1 MTQPLNI
8 IIFDGSFKTR
18 SFINRLAQGL
28 TERHQVYILGFNET
42 LPNRLEKVNYIPLG
56 SNQSKIRFVKT
67 TLQYALQSGSIKLVY
82 KTLKKIALGR
92 RNELHK
98 QNLRFVLQKIAPD
111 VIHLQWLSVI
121 PWFEEVLSAQ
131 TTPVVLSQLGFH
143 VNVRPF
149 VNDNNFSYLQ
159 HWYPKMAGFHSVSK
173 AISRNGDK
181 IWNDSSKIDKVVYT
195 GLPLEITPFLEKYK
209 ILNSLQLLSV
219 GRPHWIKGYDYALQT
234 CKLLKDKNVPFH
246 YTIIGGA
253 GNEELQFLIADLGLK
268 GDVSLTEA
276 VSQSQV
282 FDLMRSS
289 SLLLMP
295 SLEEGIPNVV
305 VEAMAI
311 GLPVVSTDC
320 GGIPEL
326 IANGVNGW
334 LVPTRNPEAM
344 AVAVMNFR
352 ELSLEKIEAVR
363 FAARKKVERQHNEER
378 MVEGMERLYLEVLSR
393 FHAEGAEFSAEY
405 AERNN

>member
-1 MTQPLNI
+1 MIKPLNI

-28 TERHQVYILGFNET
+28 AERHNVYILGFNET
-42 LPNRLEKVNYIPLG
+42 LPNRLQKVNYIPLG

-67 TLQYALQSGSIKLVY
+67 TLLYALQSGSIKHVY
-82 KTLKKIALGR
+82 KTVKKIALGR
-92 RNELHK
+92 RKELQK
-98 QNLRFVLQKIAPD
+98 QNLQTVLNKITPD

-131 TTPVVLSQLGFH
+131 STPVVLSQLGFH

-149 VNDNNFSYLQ
+149 VNDDNFNYLQ
-159 HWYPKMAGFHSVSK
+159 YWYPKMTGFHSVSK

-181 IWNDSSKIDKVVYT
+181 IWNGTSKIDKVVYT
-195 GLPLEITPFLEKYK
+195 GLPLEITPFAEKYK
-209 ILNSLQLLSV
+209 ILKTLQLLSV
-219 GRPHWIKGYDYALQT
+219 GRPHWVKGYDYALQT
-234 CKLLKDKNVPFH
+234 CVLLKGKNIPFH

-253 GNEELQFLIADLGLK
+253 GNEELQFLIADLRLED
-268 GDVSLTEA
+268 DVSLIEA
-276 VSQSQV
+276 VSQSEV
-282 FDLMRSS
+282 FAVMKSS

-311 GLPVVSTDC
+311 GLPVISSDC
-320 GGIPEL
+320 GGISEL

-334 LVPTRNPEAM
+334 IVPTRNSKAM
-344 AVAVMNFR
+344 AEEVMRFSK
-352 ELSLEKIEAVR
+352 LSLEEIEKVR
-363 FAARKKVERQHNEER
+363 VAARKKVERQHSEER
-378 MVEGMERLYLEVLSR
+378 MVKEMEELYFEVLESSSR
-393 FHAEGAEFSAEY
+393 RG
-405 AERNN
+405 R

>member
-1 MTQPLNI
+1 MIKPLKI

-67 TLQYALQSGSIKLVY
+67 TLQYALQAGSIKLVY
-82 KTLKKIALGR
+82 NTLKKIALGR
-92 RNELHK
+92 RKELHK
-98 QNLRFVLQKIAPD
+98 QNLKFVLQKIGPD

-121 PWFEEVLSAQ
+121 PWFEEVLSSQ

-149 VNDNNFSYLQ
+149 VNDKNFSYLQ
-159 HWYPKMAGFHSVSK
+159 RWYSKMAGFHSVSK

-181 IWNDSSKIDKVVYT
+181 IWNDTYKIDKVVYT
-195 GLPLEITPFLEKYK
+195 GLPLEITPFLEKYY

-234 CKLLKDKNVPFH
+234 CKRLKDQNISFH

-268 GDVSLTEA
+268 GYVSLA
-276 VSQSQV
+276 ASASQSEV
-282 FDLMRSS
+282 FDVMRSS

-311 GLPVVSTDC
+311 GLPVISTDC
-320 GGIPEL
+320 GGISEL
-326 IANGVNGW
+326 ITNGVNGW
-334 LVPTRNPEAM
+334 VVPTRNPEAM

-352 ELSLEKIEAVR
+352 ALSLKKIGAVR
-363 FAARKKVERQHNEER
+363 VAAREKVERQHNEER
-378 MVEGMERLYLEVLSR
+378 MVEGMEELYFQVRST
-393 FHAEGAEFSAEY
+393 
-405 AERNN
+405 N